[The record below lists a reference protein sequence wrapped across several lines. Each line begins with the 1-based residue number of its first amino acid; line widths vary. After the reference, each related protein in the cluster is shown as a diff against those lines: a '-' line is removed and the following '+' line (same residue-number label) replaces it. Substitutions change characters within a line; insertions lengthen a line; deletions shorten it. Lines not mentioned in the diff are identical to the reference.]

1 MISFRKINHN
11 CIHEKRKDNRREW
24 RKRIIQTKITR
35 KRLSPT
41 NKVGSLYPTMKKCVK
56 KFVTS
61 WKHLNRN
68 SVLSAC
74 RHWLKYHDILSKCR
88 VSVHLGT
95 IYRREISVL
104 RQIVN
109 LSWISPIFF
118 GIYRHFINLS
128 PISHDTL
135 ERSTRVN
142 AVNTPVRLNFKNSF
156 KFPWLQPR
164 FGWQWANY

>member
-74 RHWLKYHDILSKCR
+74 RHWLKYHDISSKYR

-109 LSWISPIFF
+109 LSWILPIFWDLSTFYQFIADISRYF
-118 GIYRHFINLS
+118 GAINTGQCGQ
-128 PISHDTL
+128 HTC
-135 ERSTRVN
+135 
-142 AVNTPVRLNFKNSF
+142 AVKL
-156 KFPWLQPR
+156 
-164 FGWQWANY
+164 